1 MKSNPETNSSKPE
14 TRVREMKKILIML
27 LTMSFISSN
36 DNFTKSTMS
45 ILERQS
51 SKVLTNFQGEKL
63 DQSNHTINHYGEYML
78 LLESGLEFEI
88 QQIDEDTF
96 EVLP

>member
-1 MKSNPETNSSKPE
+1 MVNINPTLKLQ
-14 TRVREMKKILIML
+14 T
-27 LTMSFISSN
+27 
-36 DNFTKSTMS
+36 
-45 ILERQS
+45 

-63 DQSNHTINHYGEYML
+63 FESNHTINHYSESML